1 MKKHNKTMLIGLVVV
16 AVLVGATSYFFS
28 FASGQMDPR
37 FDFEKVEYSFWET
50 KIAKMTDPAE
60 KATEAARLD
69 GMRAF
74 ETQQYWGD
82 KTAMAYD
89 GEVVWNEPAHE
100 NMVGEVIYG
109 IQEDFRFYLF
119 WREAKATNGWVGI
132 VNGQNWSVAAGA
144 WVRDPE
150 QGLVQ
155 ITFPNGKET
164 AIVFLETPEK
174 FGAMRIEEVTG
185 TRVRLSAEKSGKMY
199 YVDLLARCFV
209 PDMFTIIST
218 ATPLPTSTPI
228 LATPLPSPT
237 WSWYQYPVP
246 NQQPVSEQQT
256 PYP

>member
-1 MKKHNKTMLIGLVVV
+1 MKKQNKTMVIGLVVV

-50 KIAKMTDPAE
+50 KIANMTDPAE

-69 GMRAF
+69 GMRVF

-89 GEVVWNEPAHE
+89 GKMVWTEPAPE
-100 NMVGEVIYG
+100 DMVGIVYYG
-109 IQEDFRFYLF
+109 IQEDFQFYMF

-132 VNGQNWSVAAGA
+132 VNGHNWSVVAGA
-144 WVRDPE
+144 WVKDPE

-155 ITFPNGKET
+155 INLPNGKET
-164 AIVFLETPEK
+164 AIVFLETSEK
-174 FGAMRIEEVTG
+174 VGALRIEEVVG
-185 TRVRLSAEKSGKMY
+185 TRVRLSAEKSDKMY

-209 PDMFTIIST
+209 PDMFTIVPT

-246 NQQPVSEQQT
+246 NQQPVSEQPT

>member
-1 MKKHNKTMLIGLVVV
+1 MKKRNTTMLIILVVIV
-16 AVLVGATSYFFS
+16 ALVGAISYFFS
-28 FASGQMDPR
+28 FTSGQMDPR

-50 KIAKMTDPAE
+50 KIANMTDPAE

-69 GMRAF
+69 GMRVF

-89 GEVVWNEPAHE
+89 GEMVWTEPAPE
-100 NMVGEVIYG
+100 DMVGIVYYG
-109 IQEDFRFYLF
+109 IQEDFQFYMF

-132 VNGQNWSVAAGA
+132 VNGHNWSVVAGA
-144 WVRDPE
+144 WVKDPE

-155 ITFPNGKET
+155 INLPNGKET
-164 AIVFLETPEK
+164 AIVFLETSEK
-174 FGAMRIEEVTG
+174 VGALRIEEVTG
-185 TRVRLSAEKSGKMY
+185 TRVRLSAEKSDKMY

-209 PDMFTIIST
+209 PDMFTVVPT

-246 NQQPVSEQQT
+246 NQ
-256 PYP
+256 

>member
-1 MKKHNKTMLIGLVVV
+1 MKKHNKTMLIGLVVI
-16 AVLVGATSYFFS
+16 AALVGATSYFFS
-28 FASGQMDPR
+28 VASGQKDPR
-37 FDFEKVEYSFWET
+37 FDFEKIDYSFEET
-50 KIAKMTDPAE
+50 KIANITDPAE
-60 KATEAARLD
+60 RATKKASLD
-69 GMRAF
+69 GMRVF

-82 KTAMAYD
+82 KTARAYD
-89 GEVVWNEPAHE
+89 GAVVWTEPAPE
-100 NMVGEVIYG
+100 DMVGEVIYG
-109 IQEDFRFYLF
+109 IQEDFQFYLF

-132 VNGQNWSVAAGA
+132 VNGHNWSVVAGA

-155 ITFPNGKET
+155 INLPNGKET

-174 FGAMRIEEVTG
+174 VGALRIEEVVG
-185 TRVRLSAEKSGKMY
+185 TRVRLSAEKSDKMY

-209 PDMFTIIST
+209 PDMFTIVST

-228 LATPLPSPT
+228 LTTPLPSPT

-246 NQQPVSEQQT
+246 NQQPNSRLST

>member
-1 MKKHNKTMLIGLVVV
+1 MKKHNKTMLIGLVVI
-16 AVLVGATSYFFS
+16 AALVGAISYFFS

-50 KIAKMTDPAE
+50 KIANMTDPAE

-69 GMRAF
+69 GMRVF

-89 GEVVWNEPAHE
+89 GEMVWTEPAPE
-100 NMVGEVIYG
+100 DMVGIVYYG
-109 IQEDFRFYLF
+109 IQEDFDFYLI
-119 WREAKATNGWVGI
+119 WRQARATNGWIGI
-132 VNGQNWSVAAGA
+132 LNGQNWSVAAGA

-155 ITFPNGKET
+155 ITFPNGNET
-164 AIVFLETPEK
+164 AVVLLETPEK
-174 FGAMRIEEVTG
+174 VGALRIEAVTG
-185 TRVRLSAEKSGKMY
+185 TRVMLSAEKSEKMY

-209 PDMFTIIST
+209 PDMFTIVST

-246 NQQPVSEQQT
+246 DLPPVSDQST

>member
-1 MKKHNKTMLIGLVVV
+1 MLIGLVVF
-16 AVLVGATSYFFS
+16 AALVGAISYFFS

-50 KIAKMTDPAE
+50 KIANMTDPAE

-69 GMRAF
+69 GMRVF

-89 GEVVWNEPAHE
+89 GEMVWTEPAPE
-100 NMVGEVIYG
+100 DMVGIVYYG
-109 IQEDFRFYLF
+109 IQEDFDFYLI
-119 WREAKATNGWVGI
+119 WRQAKATNGWIGI
-132 VNGQNWSVAAGA
+132 LNGQNWSVAAGA

-155 ITFPNGKET
+155 ITFPNGNET
-164 AIVFLETPEK
+164 AVVLLETPEK
-174 FGAMRIEEVTG
+174 VGVLRIEAVTG
-185 TRVRLSAEKSGKMY
+185 TRVMLSAEKSEKMY

-209 PDMFTIIST
+209 PDMFTIVST

-237 WSWYQYPVP
+237 
-246 NQQPVSEQQT
+246 
-256 PYP
+256 